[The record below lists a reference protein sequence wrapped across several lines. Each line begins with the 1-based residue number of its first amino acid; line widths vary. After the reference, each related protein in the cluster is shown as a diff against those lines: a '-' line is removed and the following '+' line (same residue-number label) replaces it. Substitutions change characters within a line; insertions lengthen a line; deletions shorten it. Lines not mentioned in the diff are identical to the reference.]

1 MTNVIN
7 FPEKTKENLTAVH
20 TILSVVRKM
29 HDEGG
34 YRFTSSE
41 LKREVNGR
49 AVLTIVLEKPTPDDI
64 PDIIA

>member
-41 LKREVNGR
+41 LKR
-49 AVLTIVLEKPTPDDI
+49 
-64 PDIIA
+64 